1 MDGLST
7 AASVIAVI
15 QIAGFVASVLKGY
28 YESARDAR
36 GNIQKLYHS
45 VNSLET
51 VLTALNDLKVRKS
64 DSGLLLT
71 TALLE
76 NPHGPLQQAC
86 RELESLRKK
95 LGDPSRFD
103 KRIARIR
110 QSVIWPLQEKD
121 VEKIVKVLDSH
132 KSSLELEVGVENLL
146 VSHSSCNMYRVV
158 TLDADATLEA

>member
-15 QIAGFVASVLKGY
+15 QITGSIASVLKGY
-28 YESARDAR
+28 YEFARDAR

-76 NPHGPLQQAC
+76 NPHGPLQEAC

-95 LGDPSRFD
+95 LGNPSRFD

-110 QSVIWPLQEKD
+110 QSAIWPLQEKD

-146 VSHSSCNMYRVV
+146 VSHSSSNMYRVV
-158 TLDADATLEA
+158 IRR